1 MLYSQIFLNPVRIFL
16 QFSVALFTQKTPENL
31 NTRYLLWCSRKFIAL
46 CQGLNKKS
54 HMIINENYWLHV
66 YFNPARLFTTLKK
79 SSLHVYSN
87 PARLFKYSE
96 KIQPASLL
104 DPARLLKIMTKSS
117 LHDYFICTFIRY
129 LRVKL

>member
-1 MLYSQIFLNPVRIFL
+1 MYV
-16 QFSVALFTQKTPENL
+16 
-31 NTRYLLWCSRKFIAL
+31 
-46 CQGLNKKS
+46 
-54 HMIINENYWLHV
+54 NENYWLHV

-96 KIQPASLL
+96 KIQPAHLL

-129 LRVKL
+129 LRVLPPYRIPILCYLLIYLQFFVVTFPDLMQIQSIKIVAKQGKSIRSNEIPITYKC